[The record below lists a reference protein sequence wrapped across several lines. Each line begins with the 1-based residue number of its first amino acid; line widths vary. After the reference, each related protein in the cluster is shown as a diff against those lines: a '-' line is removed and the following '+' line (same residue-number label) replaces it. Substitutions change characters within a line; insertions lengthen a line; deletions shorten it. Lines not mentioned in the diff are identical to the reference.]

1 MTDTAKHH
9 PSACRCCYIFLSLLI
24 IVNMCR
30 ISTHALSIPLTQS
43 LKTASG
49 LPISRYGLGGAARST
64 QPASLPALYL
74 ERLLNSN
81 DDDDDDDD
89 GNRYKNGAPFLFYYN
104 PHRYPDFMSG
114 VKQLCS
120 PEESSTVDRSD
131 LFIAGGGTDR
141 SAHQLDQRLSDCL
154 EYSGGTYLDCFV
166 LEYVC
171 PEELA
176 VDAAAPWNPD
186 PMMRLQPHPD
196 LAAAIEHVRRWV
208 DEGKVRYVGISTHSH
223 VVGAVLARESDVDA
237 LMIRYNLSHK
247 DAAEE
252 VTFPA
257 ARENGKPVI
266 AFTTTRW
273 NSLQGDG
280 TYDAPS
286 TADCLSFVLGNRSC
300 PPVEAVLHSARD
312 EDELNEAME
321 GIRMGLNE
329 DADAK
334 WRTYGEVIED
344 SNEDYFDEYPEE
356 RYLKASAA

>member
-1 MTDTAKHH
+1 M
-9 PSACRCCYIFLSLLI
+9 
-24 IVNMCR
+24 
-30 ISTHALSIPLTQS
+30 SIPPTQA

-74 ERLLNSN
+74 ERLLTSN
-81 DDDDDDDD
+81 DDDDDGGG
-89 GNRYKNGAPFLFYYN
+89 GNGNKNGAPFLFYYN

-120 PEESSTVDRSD
+120 SESSTVDRSD

-141 SAHQLDQRLSDCL
+141 SADQLDQRLSDCL

-176 VDAAAPWNPD
+176 VDAATPWNPD

-196 LAAAIEHVRRWV
+196 LAAAISHVRSWV

-223 VVGAVLARESDVDA
+223 VVGAVLARESNVDA

-247 DAAEE
+247 DAAED

-286 TADCLSFVLGNRSC
+286 TADCLSFALGKKSC

-312 EDELNEAME
+312 EDELKEAME

-334 WRTYGEVIED
+334 WRTYGEVIEG
-344 SNEDYFDEYPEE
+344 SNVDYFDEYPEE